1 MNGKHYSA
9 LLSPFHKKL
18 IGNEVAVL
26 PIHKILLA
34 TDYYS
39 VNSVADISQR
49 DELEQKNYVNGQW
62 TLTCNYNYSPLFWF
76 RLGRLVNSLQ
86 LQCTTFTTD
95 KNIIGSPRNIGES
108 ITVFMGTNFTKNQLF
123 LVKFITG
130 TSWSAIIEAVLSN
143 SDWLVEVD
151 H

>member
-39 VNSVADISQR
+39 VNSASDISQR
-49 DELEQKNYVNGQW
+49 DELEQKNY
-62 TLTCNYNYSPLFWF
+62 
-76 RLGRLVNSLQ
+76 
-86 LQCTTFTTD
+86 
-95 KNIIGSPRNIGES
+95 
-108 ITVFMGTNFTKNQLF
+108 M
-123 LVKFITG
+123 
-130 TSWSAIIEAVLSN
+130 
-143 SDWLVEVD
+143 
-151 H
+151 